1 MTTPDDW
8 AKALTNFVD
17 EIGGDGPYLWQWSG
31 TTPTPEKVV
40 GYLRDHV
47 NYLEQR
53 AKVQGAIDAGADTTP
68 ASGPLRRDQIDA
80 LLEELHDPA
89 LARQFLMDAGLIDA
103 DGQLTPPYRSQDEVP
118 SRAWARLV
126 LGPTDEEIDV
136 LWDEEAVYF
145 NLYGEARKFA
155 RSLLARWGWYPTT
168 RPLTVEDLAD
178 VMRGDTLNPI
188 AAGFTLED
196 LARHLLTHPATAP
209 LLNSA
214 LPAQSKTPGLVEEDR
229 IAVDQFAAAMKL
241 KLSRK
246 SKEGKQG
253 WKEASAEHLSRL
265 LCEHIRKGDPVDV
278 ANFAMMLHQN
288 GQSITPGCTPLVDV
302 DALNRTLNNT
312 AEYMEP
318 GSEDRWGVENVAFQ
332 LSEQPNRRPP
342 SPENQDVKLVEKWLQ
357 DESREASYEGRVNM
371 AEHFTRAAN
380 LIQEQ
385 EARIAELEAKTVE
398 LGRVGW

>member
-214 LPAQSKTPGLVEEDR
+214 LHTHTLV
-229 IAVDQFAAAMKL
+229 
-241 KLSRK
+241 
-246 SKEGKQG
+246 
-253 WKEASAEHLSRL
+253 HL
-265 LCEHIRKGDPVDV
+265 P
-278 ANFAMMLHQN
+278 
-288 GQSITPGCTPLVDV
+288 
-302 DALNRTLNNT
+302 
-312 AEYMEP
+312 
-318 GSEDRWGVENVAFQ
+318 
-332 LSEQPNRRPP
+332 
-342 SPENQDVKLVEKWLQ
+342 
-357 DESREASYEGRVNM
+357 
-371 AEHFTRAAN
+371 
-380 LIQEQ
+380 
-385 EARIAELEAKTVE
+385 
-398 LGRVGW
+398 

>member
-1 MTTPDDW
+1 MTTPDD
-8 AKALTNFVD
+8 A
-17 EIGGDGPYLWQWSG
+17 
-31 TTPTPEKVV
+31 
-40 GYLRDHV
+40 
-47 NYLEQR
+47 
-53 AKVQGAIDAGADTTP
+53 TP

-80 LLEELHDPA
+80 LLEELRDPA

-118 SRAWARLV
+118 GRAWAQLV

-136 LWDEEAVYF
+136 LWDEVADER
-145 NLYGEARKFA
+145 EFA
-155 RSLLARWGWYPTT
+155 RSLLARWGWYTT
-168 RPLTVEDLAD
+168 TQSFTVEELAD

-188 AAGFTLED
+188 TAGFTIED
-196 LARHLLTHPATAP
+196 LAHHLLTHPATAP

-214 LPAQSKTPGLVEEDR
+214 LHTHSGTPALEETDR

-288 GQSITPGCTPLVDV
+288 GQSILPDCTPMVDV
-302 DALNRTLNNT
+302 DALIHTL
-312 AEYMEP
+312 
-318 GSEDRWGVENVAFQ
+318 
-332 LSEQPNRRPP
+332 
-342 SPENQDVKLVEKWLQ
+342 
-357 DESREASYEGRVNM
+357 
-371 AEHFTRAAN
+371 TRAAN
-380 LIQEQ
+380 LIQGQME
-385 EARIAELEAKTVE
+385 RIAELEAQNVE
-398 LGRVGW
+398 LGRQGW